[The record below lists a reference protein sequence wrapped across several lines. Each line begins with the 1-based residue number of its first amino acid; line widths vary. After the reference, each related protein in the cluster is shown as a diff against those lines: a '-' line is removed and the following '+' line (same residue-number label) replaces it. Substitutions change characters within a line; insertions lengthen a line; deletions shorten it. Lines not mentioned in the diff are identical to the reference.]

1 MNNKKLLIVGKKNTD
16 SFIPEKEKRIKIDA
30 LDFELDEEETIYVLS
45 NFETTKEVKYRME
58 CKKSLEQKIAGYKS
72 QDIKKQVYDKDTI
85 ITLPGVIDKL
95 LTSTLKCVYCK
106 KTLKVLYRMVR
117 DPLQWTLDRIDND
130 LSHNVSNTVISC
142 LSCNL
147 KRRTTNKEKFIFSQ
161 NIKIVKSE

>member
-16 SFIPEKEKRIKIDA
+16 SFIPEKEKRIKIGA

-45 NFETTKEVKYRME
+45 NFETTKELKYRME

-72 QDIKKQVYDKDTI
+72 QDIKKQVYDKDTLV
-85 ITLPGVIDKL
+85 TLKDVIDKL

>member
-1 MNNKKLLIVGKKNTD
+1 MNSKKMLIVGKKNTD
-16 SFIPEKEKRIKIDA
+16 SFIQEKEKRIKIGA
-30 LDFELDEEETIYVLS
+30 LEFDLNEEDTLYVLS
-45 NFETTKEVKYRME
+45 NFYTTKEINYRME
-58 CKKSLEQKIAGYKS
+58 CKKSLEQKISGYKS
-72 QDIKKQVYDKDTI
+72 QDIKKRVYDKDTL
-85 ITLPGVIDKL
+85 ITLPDVIDKL
-95 LTSTLKCVYCK
+95 LTGMLKCVYCK

-130 LSHNVSNTVISC
+130 LNHNVSNTVVSC